1 MGKITGLEN
10 IGDVPP
16 KVLQM
21 YEAVLELFEE
31 GADATSIRVSTIT
44 DRAGIGKG
52 TAYEYFDT
60 KEDIL
65 ACAVAYH
72 IRRLFSW
79 LETVLLEKDSFREQL
94 DYLLDEMG
102 SQSRRK
108 FCFLRFVHLMTDNS
122 EFSNLVRRKLCAEEA
137 RKYTPMAVF
146 GNVLGRAVKRGEL
159 RSDLS
164 VNYMV
169 YLVFS
174 HLMTYMMAVTTGV
187 NFDIDMEKMR
197 IYVYQGILGELCEK
211 NK

>member
-21 YEAVLELFEE
+21 YEAVLELLEE

-102 SQSRRK
+102 SESRRK

-137 RKYTPMAVF
+137 RKYTPMAVL

-159 RSDLS
+159 RSDLP